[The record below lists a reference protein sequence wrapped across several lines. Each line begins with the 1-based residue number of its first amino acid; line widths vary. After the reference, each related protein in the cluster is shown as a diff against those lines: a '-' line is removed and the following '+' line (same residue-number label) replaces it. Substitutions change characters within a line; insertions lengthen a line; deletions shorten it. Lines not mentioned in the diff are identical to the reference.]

1 MMIRK
6 LFSASAVNAIGAVIS
21 YSLVVFLARLGA
33 DGSYG
38 DFLYALT
45 WALVIGSFLDFAAEA
60 VFAKYAQ
67 HEDSLK
73 QALSVVLSL
82 RAIGMLLVI
91 IFFLLANFYKDTLNF
106 KVFLLMVPIFYM
118 GPLFEYLNK
127 NLTFVIILLAEK
139 LVMFSLIYLLTV
151 EQGFSDIIYVI
162 YFFANCLSLALQ
174 IFLLRKD
181 LGIIKVGIV
190 SAIGDYM
197 SLYYGMFFVLQLHLV
212 YGYFTRFI
220 IESRNGIEA
229 FASVAIALQM
239 INATSLFQSQVD
251 RSFRMPIFVAVTKYC
266 SRDAKLALMR
276 YFLFT
281 TFPILIGCAVIFF
294 GAEIIGGLFF
304 PEGYE
309 GLILALKILSLTP
322 LSVNLIRLGDAL
334 FTALHRVK
342 VNMYIT
348 MITVCA
354 LLLATLSQTGLPYSV
369 YLFYLV
375 IVQLSHGLC
384 SVLFGLWLYYSV
396 RTKT

>member
-1 MMIRK
+1 
-6 LFSASAVNAIGAVIS
+6 
-21 YSLVVFLARLGA
+21 
-33 DGSYG
+33 
-38 DFLYALT
+38 
-45 WALVIGSFLDFAAEA
+45 
-60 VFAKYAQ
+60 
-67 HEDSLK
+67 
-73 QALSVVLSL
+73 
-82 RAIGMLLVI
+82 
-91 IFFLLANFYKDTLNF
+91 
-106 KVFLLMVPIFYM
+106 
-118 GPLFEYLNK
+118 
-127 NLTFVIILLAEK
+127 
-139 LVMFSLIYLLTV
+139 
-151 EQGFSDIIYVI
+151 
-162 YFFANCLSLALQ
+162 
-174 IFLLRKD
+174 
-181 LGIIKVGIV
+181 
-190 SAIGDYM
+190 
-197 SLYYGMFFVLQLHLV
+197 
-212 YGYFTRFI
+212 
-220 IESRNGIEA
+220 
-229 FASVAIALQM
+229 
-239 INATSLFQSQVD
+239 VD

-342 VNMYIT
+342 INMYIT

-396 RTKT
+396 RTKAKAI